1 MPPVDNSRYLKA
13 DAAARHLDC
22 VARVM
27 EAIEA
32 AKRDGAPFTV
42 SGIARQAGVSRTFLH
57 DPAQRDLLDC
67 IRQSTTGRTVTAPLV
82 PSAQR
87 ISTRSHETV
96 VTALKNANE
105 KLREQNAQLR
115 DELAHALGDL
125 RDLRRTTPTMIQEN
139 RQ

>member
-27 EAIEA
+27 AAIED
-32 AKRDGAPFTV
+32 AKRDGARLTV
-42 SGIARQAGVSRTFLH
+42 SGIARRAGVSRTFLH
-57 DPAQRDLLDC
+57 DPAQQDLLDS
-67 IRQSTTGRTVTAPLV
+67 IRQSTTGQAVTT
-82 PSAQR
+82 PSIPTTQR

-96 VTALKNANE
+96 VSALKNANE
-105 KLREQNAQLR
+105 KLREQNTQLR

-125 RDLRRTTPTMIQEN
+125 RDLRRTASTTPPEN